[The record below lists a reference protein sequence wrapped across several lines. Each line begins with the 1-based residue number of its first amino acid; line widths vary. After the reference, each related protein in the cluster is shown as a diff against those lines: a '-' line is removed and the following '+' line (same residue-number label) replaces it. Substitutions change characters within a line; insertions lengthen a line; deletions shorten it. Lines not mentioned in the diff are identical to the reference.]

1 MTICSWYSH
10 TLTRRRLRSYDTFPF
25 IHRPSLTNEINDD
38 RAPKE
43 LLACILALAARFCAP
58 LRDLHPNAP
67 SAAAEHYAQLAAHLL
82 TLPETSPGQTAPP
95 PPTADTPISL
105 MRCQCHLLLGFY
117 ELTAGRDNSGWLKI
131 GTAIRMAQ
139 TLRLGFDD
147 EVPVYDGEHVLLR
160 VHALFSRL
168 TISNR
173 IHLLR
178 RSRQPVVDSR
188 SRDRRRSARS
198 SPSRVATP
206 HVLGALPARSDSQR
220 R

>member
-1 MTICSWYSH
+1 MSH
-10 TLTRRRLRSYDTFPF
+10 TLIRRRSRSYDTFPF

-43 LLACILALAARFCAP
+43 LLACILALAARFCGP

-82 TLPETSPGQTAPP
+82 ILPETSPGQTAPP

-147 EVPVYDGEHVLLR
+147 EVPVYDGEHPFLR
-160 VHALFSRL
+160 IASIDSSARL
-168 TISNR
+168 T
-173 IHLLR
+173 
-178 RSRQPVVDSR
+178 
-188 SRDRRRSARS
+188 
-198 SPSRVATP
+198 T
-206 HVLGALPARSDSQR
+206 
-220 R
+220 